1 MTKDTIIS
9 VLIAVVCM
17 LVYIRFRFK
26 DTRFGASGV
35 AALVHDVLVVIAFY
49 AVARVSVGSTF
60 IACILTIVGYSINAT
75 IVIFD
80 HIRENIEL
88 QERRE
93 TLEDVVNKSISQTMS
108 RSLFTSL
115 TTLIMVVALYV
126 LGVTAIREF
135 ALPLMVGIICG
146 TYSSICLAAP
156 MWHFLKLKIK
166 DRPRDDD

>member
-1 MTKDTIIS
+1 
-9 VLIAVVCM
+9 
-17 LVYIRFRFK
+17 
-26 DTRFGASGV
+26 
-35 AALVHDVLVVIAFY
+35 VHDVLVVIAFY

-80 HIRENIEL
+80 RIRENLVE
-88 QERRE
+88 QTKKE

-115 TTLIMVVALYV
+115 TTLIMVIALYV

-135 ALPLMVGIICG
+135 ALPLMVGIACG
-146 TYSSICLAAP
+146 TYSSVCLAGT